1 MITKLFHTLS
11 AERLK
16 MRRTLALA
24 LTFLIPLALILLQFA
39 ISVQRGGSVYISD
52 GDAWIWLSQNIIVFW
67 SLLMLPLFVTLET
80 ALLGNMEYRNET
92 WKKLYTL
99 PVPRWMVILAK
110 QVIALGLIALSFLF
124 LVLLTALM
132 GVILNAIDPTAG
144 LGGPPPLV
152 NSSEI
157 FRAGLFGKLAD
168 HCHQP
173 VDRLELV
180 QLCGF
185 HILRDRGH
193 HLRCDHHQF
202 GKVWEILSLGAPRPG
217 RQPVL
222 RSGGPLAAGVG
233 RLDRRDIDLHHFQL
247 AAQPKTNLLDPHKR
261 ERR

>member
-144 LGGPPPLV
+144 LGGPPPWLTLLKYSGLV
-152 NSSEI
+152 FLASWLIIAINLWIALNWSSFVVSTSFGIVATISGVIIINSEK
-157 FRAGLFGKLAD
+157 FGKFYPWALPGLVGNHFYEAVVPWQQVLAGLIGGILIFIISNW
-168 HCHQP
+168 
-173 VDRLELV
+173 
-180 QLCGF
+180 QLSRKQ
-185 HILRDRGH
+185 IY
-193 HLRCDHHQF
+193 
-202 GKVWEILSLGAPRPG
+202 
-217 RQPVL
+217 
-222 RSGGPLAAGVG
+222 
-233 RLDRRDIDLHHFQL
+233 
-247 AAQPKTNLLDPHKR
+247 
-261 ERR
+261 